1 MLLPRSLLFF
11 LAASCQVPASTPT
24 TVALIADVQYADKP
38 TVGARHYRLAL
49 EHLEACVEDLSSDEQ
64 LAFVVQFGDLI
75 DGRGGDPALALS
87 DLDRVL
93 ASLDKLDVE
102 VLHVVGN
109 HCLEVPR
116 AQLEQRLRLTESSS
130 YSRSLAGWRFIVLDT
145 LRVSVLGLED
155 GDPRMIEAGAWIAAQ
170 ADGQHPNGVSWNGAV
185 GAPQRNWLAGELAA
199 AVAAG
204 ERAIVM
210 GHNPILAAAS
220 SEHHLAWDHAE
231 LCRVLAASPASF
243 AYISGHCHAG
253 GYATDTGIH
262 HLTLKGMVEA
272 PEGSN
277 TYARLRLFADRLEV
291 DGVGLEPD
299 RELLSLRF

>member
-1 MLLPRSLLFF
+1 MP
-11 LAASCQVPASTPT
+11 QPV
-24 TVALIADVQYADKP
+24 VIGLIADVQYADKP

-49 EHLEACVEDLSSDEQ
+49 EHLNECVGDLASGEP
-64 LAFVVQFGDLI
+64 LAFAIQFGDLI
-75 DGRGGDPALALS
+75 DGQDGDAALALA

-93 ASLDKLDVE
+93 ASLKELGTD

-116 AQLEQRLRLTESSS
+116 AQLEQRLGLAESSS
-130 YSRSLAGWRFIVLDT
+130 YSRSVAGWRLIVLDT

-155 GDPRMIEAGAWIAAQ
+155 GDARIAEAREQLAALKDSEHVN
-170 ADGQHPNGVSWNGAV
+170 ATTWNGAV
-185 GAPQRNWLAGELAA
+185 GGAQRDWLAGELAA
-199 AVAAG
+199 AAAAG
-204 ERAIVM
+204 ERAIVI

-220 SEHHLAWDHAE
+220 SAHHLAWDHAE
-231 LCRVLAASPASF
+231 VCRVLAESLASF

-253 GYATDTGIH
+253 GYATDAGIH

-272 PEGSN
+272 PPGSN
-277 TYARLRLFADRLEV
+277 TYARLRLFPDRLEL

-299 RELLSLRF
+299 RVLFELR